1 MSTTPHFVWEHAHP
15 YSPFSEWIDG
25 KIHIAIRLFNELSPI
40 GRTLSRRSRARRQTM
55 EPKKPIQSFAAG
67 GIRLAIWSN
76 PGKGMDGQ
84 ESEYLTLKIER
95 RYLDNNGAWQSTA
108 SLRVND
114 VPKAIA
120 LLSQAY
126 ANVIVKQAEPKS
138 AASSKPQ

>member
-1 MSTTPHFVWEHAHP
+1 
-15 YSPFSEWIDG
+15 
-25 KIHIAIRLFNELSPI
+25 
-40 GRTLSRRSRARRQTM
+40 M

>member
-1 MSTTPHFVWEHAHP
+1 
-15 YSPFSEWIDG
+15 
-25 KIHIAIRLFNELSPI
+25 
-40 GRTLSRRSRARRQTM
+40 M

-67 GIRLAIWSN
+67 GVRLAIWSN

-84 ESEYLTLKIER
+84 ESEYLTLKLER
-95 RYLDNNGAWQSTA
+95 RYLDNNGAWQSSA

-126 ANVIVKQAEPKS
+126 ANAVVKQTEAQNVATSTPR
-138 AASSKPQ
+138 

>member
-1 MSTTPHFVWEHAHP
+1 
-15 YSPFSEWIDG
+15 
-25 KIHIAIRLFNELSPI
+25 
-40 GRTLSRRSRARRQTM
+40 M

-76 PGKGMDGQ
+76 QGKGVDGQ
-84 ESEYLTLKIER
+84 ESEYLTLKLER
-95 RYLDNNGAWQSTA
+95 RYLDNNGAWQSSA

-126 ANVIVKQAEPKS
+126 AGVIVKQTELQNVATS
-138 AASSKPQ
+138 QSR